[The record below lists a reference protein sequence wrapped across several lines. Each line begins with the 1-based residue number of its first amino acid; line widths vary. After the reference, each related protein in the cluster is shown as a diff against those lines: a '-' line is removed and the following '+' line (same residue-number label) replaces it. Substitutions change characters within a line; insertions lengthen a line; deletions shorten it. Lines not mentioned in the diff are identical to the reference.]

1 MKTIPTVLITG
12 FVTGLL
18 LLMGGLRAD
27 LVVCALILFAIGIVA
42 WTIQQYRHHHLH

>member
-18 LLMGGLRAD
+18 FLIGGLRVE
-27 LVVCALILFAIGIVA
+27 LVAYALVLFAIGIVA
-42 WTIQQYRHHHLH
+42 WTIQQYDHHQPR